1 MPISAQDV
9 MTQAAG
15 VFLGEPE
22 QSYWTNE
29 ILLPHLKYAN
39 NELGDLLT
47 NNGISVQKNESVT
60 VDIDIGDT
68 EISAY
73 PTDFFLPI
81 ELRERSRDSDQ
92 YWYRVRERPWIDP
105 DNDTSSSISQWAF
118 RDNKIIFNPPT
129 SQREVFI
136 RYLRNIIAIV
146 DESTNID
153 IERSMNF
160 LASRTAELASRFNGR
175 NPTKADEIKHNEV
188 GPAEHRLINS
198 FVRNSQKV
206 RRRPY
211 KGRGGR

>member
-1 MPISAQDV
+1 MPITAQDV
-9 MTQAAG
+9 MQQAAG

-22 QSYWTNE
+22 QSYWTNT

-60 VDIDIGDT
+60 VDIEIGDS

-73 PTDFFLPI
+73 PTDFFLPL
-81 ELRERSRDSDQ
+81 ELRERSRDSEQ
-92 YWYRVRERPWIDP
+92 GWSKIRERAWIDP
-105 DNDTSSSISQWAF
+105 DFDTGSSISQWAY

-129 SQREVFI
+129 SQREVFL
-136 RYLRNIIAIV
+136 RYLRNIIAI
-146 DESTNID
+146 DNENTNID
-153 IERSMNF
+153 IERSVNF

-175 NPTKADEIKHNEV
+175 NPTKADEIKLNEV

-211 KGRGGR
+211 RGIR